1 MKEEDKEMI
10 KNTKEEKVR
19 KEVVSKV
26 KRKLTDKS
34 TEKPL
39 IYGIGGCCYKNYLHK
54 PLG

>member
-1 MKEEDKEMI
+1 MSK
-10 KNTKEEKVR
+10 KNTKEKKVR

-39 IYGIGGCCYKNYLHK
+39 SLGIGGCYKNYLHR
-54 PLG
+54 PFG

>member
-1 MKEEDKEMI
+1 MNK

-34 TEKPL
+34 TEKPV
-39 IYGIGGCCYKNYLHK
+39 ICGIWGCYKNYSHR

>member
-1 MKEEDKEMI
+1 MSK

-34 TEKPL
+34 TAKPL
-39 IYGIGGCCYKNYLHK
+39 IYTFCGCYKNYMHK

>member
-1 MKEEDKEMI
+1 MSK

-39 IYGIGGCCYKNYLHK
+39 IYTIGGCCYKNYSHR

>member
-1 MKEEDKEMI
+1 MSKK
-10 KNTKEEKVR
+10 KTKEEKVR

-39 IYGIGGCCYKNYLHK
+39 IYTIFGCYKNYMHK